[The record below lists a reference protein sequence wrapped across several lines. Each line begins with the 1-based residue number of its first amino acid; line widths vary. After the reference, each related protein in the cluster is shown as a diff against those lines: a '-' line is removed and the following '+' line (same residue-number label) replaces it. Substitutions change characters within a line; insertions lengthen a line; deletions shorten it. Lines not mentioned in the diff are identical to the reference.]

1 MRYQMLYRRIGP
13 SVAVYSQFRQR
24 PRKDGLTRPTGP
36 KSPAQT
42 PANVDRWLMVA
53 SPDGFGLANRAA
65 LGSNSEAAI
74 SENVVQAVVVY
85 ISGLVCPRVERRPVF
100 SAKVVAAT

>member
-1 MRYQMLYRRIGP
+1 MLYQMLYRRIGP
-13 SVAVYSQFRQR
+13 SVTVYSQFRQR

-36 KSPAQT
+36 KAQT

-53 SPDGFGLANRAA
+53 SPDGVGLANRAA
-65 LGSNSEAAI
+65 FGSNSEDAI

-85 ISGLVCPRVERRPVF
+85 ILGLVCPRAGRRPVF
-100 SAKVVAAT
+100 FAKVVAAT